1 MDKRMKTGLMK
12 GGALLA
18 AAAALILGT
27 KGLPNYPLIVI
38 NNTLIYFICA
48 LGLSVLLGMSGQM
61 SFASTMFMGL
71 AGFVVSLLSKDYK
84 MDTVLAAL
92 IAIAVSAAVAFLLG
106 LALVKLKGSYFT
118 FATIGLAQI
127 GSSLFLNWKWLSGGS
142 DGRLGV
148 PRLTLFSKEIRDGH
162 EWLIVLVVVA
172 VLAALITERIRKTT
186 LGRSAASARDNT
198 IVAETMGVNVYRT
211 KLTCFVIASVYSAT
225 AGVLCTYMNR
235 YAVES
240 LFSYNLSVNYVL
252 MVMLGGVNSTFGALL
267 GSLVVTLMP
276 EVFRSLEAY
285 LRLIYGVM
293 IILLMIFMPTGIVG
307 LIDAQR
313 KRIRRRIKENRK
325 AKEAEQRE
333 QP

>member
-1 MDKRMKTGLMK
+1 MKKSMTPSLIK
-12 GGALLA
+12 GAILLIA
-18 AAAALILGT
+18 AAVLIVASNSMS
-27 KGLPNYPLIVI
+27 NYILIVI
-38 NNTLIYFICA
+38 NNALIYFICA
-48 LGLSVLLGMSGQM
+48 LGLSLLLGMSGQM

-71 AGFVVSLLSKDYK
+71 AGFVASLLSKDYG
-84 MDTVLAAL
+84 MDTLLAAL
-92 IAIAVSAAVAFLLG
+92 IAIVITAILAFVFG

-127 GSSLFLNWKWLSGGS
+127 GSSLFLNWKWLSGGT

-148 PRLTLFSKEIRDGH
+148 PKLTIFKEEISGNQ

-172 VLAALITERIRKTT
+172 ILAALVVERIRKTT

-198 IVAETMGVNVYRT
+198 IVAQTMGVNVYRT
-211 KLTCFVIASVYSAT
+211 KLTCFVIASVFSAT

-267 GSLVVTLMP
+267 GSMVVTLMP
-276 EVFRSLEAY
+276 EIFRSLDAY

-307 LIDAQR
+307 LVDSQV
-313 KRIRRRIKENRK
+313 KRIRRKLKSKKSEK
-325 AKEAEQRE
+325 GAVKHE
-333 QP
+333 